1 MSLNNDR
8 QKLEARQFRRNR
20 VVAYII
26 LVIGLV
32 SLFTSA
38 YFEHL
43 VLAFIG
49 LGLTFWGA
57 LLLYITPSRQVPLE
71 LMKAVASSELVN
83 LEKMLRD
90 TESLIVEALLG
101 NGVKPEA
108 LQEIRRDLVSRRVK
122 GYETLFPFGKGIY
135 LPPRY
140 LRDFESSLVFVPST
154 RSGGLPKPEEV
165 QEDRLYFA
173 LPRLRGLLLTPPGL
187 GLCKLFEKRMGSSFT
202 KVDLEFVRENLP
214 RLLIEEMEIAEDVEV
229 ETSGGMVTVRIRN
242 HVFQEICEETAK
254 LKMVHVLVGC
264 PLSSAIACALAKA
277 TGKPVVIESEKHGA
291 DRKTVEFSFSILG
304 D

>member
-1 MSLNNDR
+1 M
-8 QKLEARQFRRNR
+8 
-20 VVAYII
+20 VAYTI
-26 LVIGLV
+26 LVIGLT
-32 SLFTSA
+32 SLLASA

-43 VLAFIG
+43 VLGFIG

-57 LLLYITPSRQVPLE
+57 LLLYITPSRHVPLE
-71 LMKAVASSELVN
+71 LMNAVASSELVN

-90 TESLIVEALLG
+90 TETLMVEVLLG
-101 NGVKPEA
+101 LGVKPEA
-108 LQEIRRDLVSRRVK
+108 LQEITRGLVSRKVK
-122 GYETLFPFGKGIY
+122 GYETLLPFGKGIY

-154 RSGGLPKPEEV
+154 RSEGLPRPEEV

-173 LPRLRGLLLTPPGL
+173 LPWLRGIFLTPPGL
-187 GLCKLFEKRMGSSFT
+187 ALCKLFESKMGSSFT

-214 RLLIEEMEIAEDVEV
+214 RLLVEEMEIAEDVEV
-229 ETSGGMVTVRIRN
+229 ETGEGTVTVRITN
-242 HVFQEICEETAK
+242 HVFQEVCEETAK
-254 LKMVHVLVGC
+254 LKMVHLLVGC

-277 TGKPVVIESEKHGA
+277 TGKPVVIRDEERTA
-291 DRKTVEFSFSILG
+291 DGKTTNISFTILE